1 MEILLDTA
9 HQTLC
14 LQVRMEFPLVV
25 LYVFLVVWIQLLS
38 IMIYGTIDDGSCAY
52 CTDNYLT
59 LNMYDSFGDGWNGNT
74 LTMTNSSG
82 AMMVSQT
89 LANGSAGTGFFMFS
103 R

>member
-1 MEILLDTA
+1 MY
-9 HQTLC
+9 
-14 LQVRMEFPLVV
+14 FW
-25 LYVFLVVWIQLLS
+25 LYGFNRAINYDLP
-38 IMIYGTIDDGSCAY
+38 TIDDGSCAY

-82 AMMVSQT
+82 AMMVFNQT
-89 LANGSAGTGFFMFS
+89 LQMVPLELLLYVC